1 MILTAEQLQK
11 TVFFLEKE
19 MPEPELYRLAG
30 GVSAVYSMRGPNKE
44 DPNEDAA
51 ALIPLNEEA
60 AVLVVADGVGGV
72 RAGELAAEIAV
83 RSLSTS
89 LRSNGRDNPELRIAI
104 LDGIEKANHSIL
116 EQGLGSATT
125 LAVVEIQ
132 GNQIRP
138 YHIGD
143 STILVFGQRGKLKL
157 QTVPHS
163 PVGFAIE
170 SGLMDEA
177 EAMHH
182 EARHIVSNVIGM
194 DGMRIEVGAPFTLSP
209 YDTVLI
215 ASDGLFDNLHTD
227 EIVTRLRKGPMKKAA
242 GRLASDSRHRMLEP
256 NGHDPSKPDDLTF
269 VTFRSGALRV
279 HQ

>member
-1 MILTAEQLQK
+1 MLLTDEQLNK

-19 MPEPELYRLAG
+19 MPGPEMYRLAG
-30 GVSAVYSMRGPNKE
+30 GVAAVYSMRGPNKE

-51 ALIPLNEEA
+51 ALIPLNGNA

-83 RSLSTS
+83 RSLSAS
-89 LRSNGRDNPELRIAI
+89 LRQNGRDNPELRIAI
-104 LDGIEKANHSIL
+104 LDGIEKANQSIL
-116 EQGLGSATT
+116 EQGLGAATT

-143 STILVFGQRGKLKL
+143 SSILVFGQRGKLKL

-170 SGLMDEA
+170 SGLMNEE

-194 DGMRIEVGAPFTLSP
+194 DHMRIEVGAPFTLSP

-215 ASDGLFDNLHTD
+215 ASDGLYDNLHTD
-227 EIVTRLRKGPMKKAA
+227 EIVSRLRKGPMKQAA
-242 GRLASDSRHRMLEP
+242 GRLASDSRQRMLEP
-256 NGHDPSKPDDLTF
+256 NDHDPSKPDDLTF
-269 VTFRSGALRV
+269 VTFRCGAPKA